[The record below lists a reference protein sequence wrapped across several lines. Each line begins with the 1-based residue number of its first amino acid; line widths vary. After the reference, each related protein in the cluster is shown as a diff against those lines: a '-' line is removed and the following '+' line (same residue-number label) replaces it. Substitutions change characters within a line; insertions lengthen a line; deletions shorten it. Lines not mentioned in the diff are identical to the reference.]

1 MDPDEPRRGGRG
13 RAPVSR
19 QQGRGRPGPRRTAP
33 ARMGGP
39 RRGGPS
45 PRPAPRRERPVPP
58 PAPPYDDVPP
68 PYAEAPYEPAPY
80 AEPAY
85 DERYDERY
93 EEPYGEPYEAVPPP
107 RPGGR
112 GPKRPGKAKR
122 QGRSGRPERAKR
134 PKRPA
139 RAGEPA
145 APGGLAGRVAA
156 LGPKLYF
163 GAAAAL
169 GVLVLIG
176 LAAVVVFRDGNG
188 PAAGSAANAKIGK
201 PAGNGPSPTSYSS
214 SPSTSAYGG
223 IAARGSDPEPLT
235 AAEAF
240 PADAATLAVPDGEVK
255 VKLRAKRLDA
265 DCAAAVWGGSVGAE
279 LGKGGCTQAAR
290 AIYSDP
296 KRGYGL
302 AVTVFNLNSSADA
315 DRFVARLEHTIGA
328 GFVRPLEAP
337 EPLDDFGRG
346 FGMARGLAMGH
357 FAVVSWA
364 ERLDGK
370 GTETDETL
378 LSLLIEGGKSPAVL
392 GRAARAS
399 E

>member
-1 MDPDEPRRGGRG
+1 MFIRDR
-13 RAPVSR
+13 
-19 QQGRGRPGPRRTAP
+19 
-33 ARMGGP
+33 
-39 RRGGPS
+39 
-45 PRPAPRRERPVPP
+45 
-58 PAPPYDDVPP
+58 

-122 QGRSGRPERAKR
+122 QGRPEQAKR

-139 RAGEPA
+139 QAGEPA

-188 PAAGSAANAKIGK
+188 PAAGNAANAKIGK

-290 AIYSDP
+290 GIYSDP